1 MVSRHAVCPI
11 TGLEVVLCKPLK
23 DDFKGIRF
31 INPSVS
37 EHLLI
42 CISEAILQNKEIRE
56 DLVKNRE
63 KFVRNLKMVSRI
75 RRETIISTGN
85 WWLFLK

>member
-1 MVSRHAVCPI
+1 MPSRYAVCPI
-11 TGLEVVLCKPLK
+11 TGLEVVLCKPL

-31 INPSVS
+31 VNPSIS

-42 CISEAILQNKEIRE
+42 CISETILQNNEIRE

-63 KFVRNLKMVSRI
+63 KFVKNLKMVARI
-75 RRETIISTGN
+75 RRETVISTGN
-85 WWLFLK
+85 WWLFVK

>member
-23 DDFKGIRF
+23 DFKGVRF
-31 INPSVS
+31 INPTVS

-42 CISEAILQNKEIRE
+42 CISDAILQNKEIRE